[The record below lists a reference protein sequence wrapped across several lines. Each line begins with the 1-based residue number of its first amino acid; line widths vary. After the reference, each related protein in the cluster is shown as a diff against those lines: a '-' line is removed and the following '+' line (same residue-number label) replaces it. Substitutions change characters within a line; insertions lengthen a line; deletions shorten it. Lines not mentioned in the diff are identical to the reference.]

1 MSDSE
6 ETEGSGLRKWL
17 DSRLK
22 RKAARYEEAKEE
34 FERAMG
40 KPSITITVELPEGL
54 DELKAEF
61 LSLEEDERFLGA
73 VKRLVERRLKR
84 AGKGRGN
91 R

>member
-40 KPSITITVELPEGL
+40 KPSITITVELPR
-54 DELKAEF
+54 A
-61 LSLEEDERFLGA
+61 STS
-73 VKRLVERRLKR
+73 LKR
-84 AGKGRGN
+84 N
-91 R
+91 F